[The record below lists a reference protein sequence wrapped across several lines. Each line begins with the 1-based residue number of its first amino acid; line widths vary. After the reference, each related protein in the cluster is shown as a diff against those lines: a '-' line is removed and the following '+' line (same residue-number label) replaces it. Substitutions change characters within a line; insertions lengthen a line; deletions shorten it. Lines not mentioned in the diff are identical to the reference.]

1 MDTNAV
7 DQNLIQTT
15 HLPSFASHRNL
26 FSHRRQAQNCLV
38 EYTTPS
44 CHEATRQ
51 LCILSFAGQLLPVL
65 CVQQMELG
73 LLLNYLLPR
82 DQLMRWLK
90 IAAQSLV
97 LVELM
102 PLLLDLLTTWKL
114 VVGVRQC
121 NHRPSTVFMKQ
132 VCPTKKCH
140 FMETPA
146 VAGEYW
152 LTPDSM
158 KQAILQGHTAL
169 QEFTHRLPDCCRR
182 SP

>member
-1 MDTNAV
+1 MSRLLAVHQVIDTNAV
-7 DQNLIQTT
+7 EHNLIQTT
-15 HLPSFASHRNL
+15 HLPSFAGHRNL

-73 LLLNYLLPR
+73 LLLNYLLPQ
-82 DQLMRWLK
+82 DQLTRWLRT
-90 IAAQSLV
+90 AAQSLV
-97 LVELM
+97 LFELM

-132 VCPTKKCH
+132 VCLTKKC
-140 FMETPA
+140 
-146 VAGEYW
+146 
-152 LTPDSM
+152 
-158 KQAILQGHTAL
+158 
-169 QEFTHRLPDCCRR
+169 
-182 SP
+182 